1 MKNIFKISTLS
12 MITILA
18 LTSCGSGGGSTPSAT
33 IEKGYFIDS
42 GVEGLDYEAS
52 PSGKRGITAKDGS
65 FDYIKGDKVKFS
77 LGDFKLGEVTP
88 QEDGLVT
95 AKTLVD
101 EIDMSEEAKVEAET
115 LMLQVLQALDID
127 GDATNGIQVTD
138 ETKKTF
144 TTISEEPNTSD
155 FEALSSIDESE
166 LLSSNPELQDMIDK
180 DKDGIIDVDEDK
192 AIAHFADSQ
201 EKWERGERPTSDG
214 SWVDKSELEDNL
226 IDELLPEADELKTPT
241 LPEIDDIDSPTQ
253 PEIDTPDLEE
263 IPEVNT
269 PDSET
274 TPDSDILKD
283 NNIPSITGS
292 DKSPTMPNSDDKSTG
307 SDMSPTMPNS
317 DDKSTGSDISPTM
330 PNSDDKSTGSDMSPT
345 MPNSDDKSTGSDM
358 SPATP
363 DIESPDAPTSPFTD
377 REVEQSQTEELEA
390 DRLLEEEEKATE
402 EADAAKE
409 AETETEEKATTEETE
424 SEEPQGDN
432 EEPQTEDT
440 PTRK

>member
-253 PEIDTPDLEE
+253 SEIDTPDLEE

-292 DKSPTMPNSDDKSTG
+292 DKSPTMPNG
-307 SDMSPTMPNS
+307 
-317 DDKSTGSDISPTM
+317 
-330 PNSDDKSTGSDMSPT
+330 
-345 MPNSDDKSTGSDM
+345 DDKSTGSDM